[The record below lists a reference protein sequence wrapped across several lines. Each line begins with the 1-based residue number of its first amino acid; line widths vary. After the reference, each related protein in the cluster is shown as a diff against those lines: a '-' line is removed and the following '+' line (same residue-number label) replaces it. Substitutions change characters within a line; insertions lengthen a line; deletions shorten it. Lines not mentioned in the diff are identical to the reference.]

1 MVLLGL
7 ALGVDLWALQTYG
20 LGVDPELVRLHQILF
35 AAHLPAVV
43 VALRWTPRSPSGLA
57 RALLPSLLTVAACAA
72 VATAVARPAASSDGL
87 VGALAATVFGWLCL
101 GGLVA
106 ALLAR
111 VRPVPAGP
119 GRGRTPVERLL
130 GLAAAVLATALGLT
144 MPATSRGLV
153 ERDRLGMLD
162 QVHAVLIGFG
172 DPAAVHLVT
181 AYAVLLVVL
190 LVITHRLGLSRG
202 GAG

>member
-1 MVLLGL
+1 MDATL
-7 ALGVDLWALQTYG
+7 AVGPGAGAAPVPAG
-20 LGVDPELVRLHQILF
+20 GRRL
-35 AAHLPAVV
+35 
-43 VALRWTPRSPSGLA
+43 
-57 RALLPSLLTVAACAA
+57 RASWRRGRRG
-72 VATAVARPAASSDGL
+72 RPASSAGL
-87 VGALAATVFGWLCL
+87 VDALAATAFGWLCL

-111 VRPVPAGP
+111 VRPVPAGT

-130 GLAAAVLATALGLT
+130 GLVAAVLATALGLT
-144 MPATSRGLV
+144 MPATSRGLL

-162 QVHAVLIGFG
+162 QVHAVLTGFG
-172 DPAAVHLVT
+172 DPAAVHLVA

-190 LVITHRLGLSRG
+190 LVITHRLGMSRG